1 MNKFLDY
8 SKLLIGSIESS
19 KYSLQEKLK
28 IYCRVM
34 HDFKDAPSGYGVSL
48 CFDILK
54 EYGEILGFSRYVS
67 KFPVLSESVMFLP
80 DETYNIERI
89 RRWATDQTGKGIS
102 KYEFELREFINSITC
117 SRYTEC
123 DSSYGCK
130 IFPEHLGEIKKVQ
143 WFLDKIGYKVSVWDI
158 NLFSSKFMDTID
170 EDHSRFWI
178 DNNYNL
184 HRPVFLHEVHRNL

>member
-1 MNKFLDY
+1 MNKLLDD
-8 SKLLIGSIESS
+8 SKLLIDSIENS

-34 HDFKDAPSGYGVSL
+34 HDFKDAPRGHEISQ

-80 DETYNIERI
+80 DETYDIERI

-117 SRYTEC
+117 SRYTAC
-123 DSSYGCK
+123 DSPYGCK

-158 NLFSSKFMDTID
+158 NLFSSKFMDTVD